1 MFELLSKWD
10 IALAAATA
18 LLALGEFVALWVA
31 RRRGL
36 TRNVS
41 RLVTHGLLG
50 LLMIVY
56 AGLAWCWLQTYR
68 TLGETGDFTLSPT
81 INWNYVILGWALA
94 LLISVEIVAHLRAI
108 KDGLTRNVSRLA
120 TRLVMLILMLIMLS
134 ITLQKWDLFLDKYEA
149 SYRSSIPIATP
160 RTP

>member
-1 MFELLSKWD
+1 MIELLSKWD

-18 LLALGEFVALWVA
+18 LLALGEFAALWVA

-41 RLVTHGLLG
+41 RLVTHGLIG

-56 AGLAWCWLQTYR
+56 ASLALGWLQTFQ
-68 TLGETGDFTLSPT
+68 LMSETGDFSLSRT

-94 LLISVEIVAHLRAI
+94 LLISFEIVAHLRAI

-134 ITLQKWDLFLDKYEA
+134 LTLQKWDLFLDEYEA
-149 SYRSSIPIATP
+149 SYQSSLPKPTRRAP
-160 RTP
+160 

>member
-1 MFELLSKWD
+1 MSKWD

-41 RLVTHGLLG
+41 RLVTHGFIG

-56 AGLAWCWLQTYR
+56 AWLALGWLQTYQSM
-68 TLGETGDFTLSPT
+68 GETRDFTLSPT

-94 LLISVEIVAHLRAI
+94 LLISFEIVAHLRAI
-108 KDGLTRNVSRLA
+108 KDGMTRNVSRLA

-134 ITLQKWDLFLDKYEA
+134 ITLQKWDLFLDEYEA
-149 SYRSSIPIATP
+149 SYRTSIPTAAP
-160 RTP
+160 RSP

>member
-10 IALAAATA
+10 IGLAAATA

-36 TRNVS
+36 TKNVS
-41 RLVTHGLLG
+41 RLVTHGFIG

-56 AGLAWCWLQTYR
+56 AWLALGWLQTFR
-68 TLGETGDFTLSPT
+68 SLGETRDFTLSPT

-94 LLISVEIVAHLRAI
+94 LLISFEIVAHLRAI

-134 ITLQKWDLFLDKYEA
+134 ITLQKWDLFLDEYEA
-149 SYRSSIPIATP
+149 SYQTSIPTAAP
-160 RTP
+160 RNP

>member
-18 LLALGEFVALWVA
+18 VLALGEAAALWVA

-56 AGLAWCWLQTYR
+56 AGLALRWLQTYR
-68 TLGETGDFTLSPT
+68 TLGEIRDFTLSPT

-94 LLISVEIVAHLRAI
+94 LLISIEIVAHLRAI

>member
-41 RLVTHGLLG
+41 RLVTHGFIG

-56 AGLAWCWLQTYR
+56 AWLALGWLQTYQSM
-68 TLGETGDFTLSPT
+68 GETRDFTLSPT

-94 LLISVEIVAHLRAI
+94 LLIS
-108 KDGLTRNVSRLA
+108 
-120 TRLVMLILMLIMLS
+120 
-134 ITLQKWDLFLDKYEA
+134 
-149 SYRSSIPIATP
+149 
-160 RTP
+160 

>member
-18 LLALGEFVALWVA
+18 LLALGEFVALWIA

-41 RLVTHGLLG
+41 RLVTHGFLG

-56 AGLAWCWLQTYR
+56 AWLAVGWLQTYQS
-68 TLGETGDFTLSPT
+68 LAETRDFTLSPT

-94 LLISVEIVAHLRAI
+94 LLISLEIVAHLRAI

-134 ITLQKWDLFLDKYEA
+134 ITLQKWDLFLDEYEA
-149 SYRSSIPIATP
+149 SYQSSIPTMAPHTP
-160 RTP
+160 